1 MLSNLN
7 SFEIESPK
15 DQLHKVKR
23 YLEGREQREAS
34 MPEALSIGLGSLCV
48 NWNGNDHRSRR
59 VDRSTNYDCAAGDGT
74 SHSRKTSN
82 KVTIK
87 GNGCLCETHFSAED
101 AHSYLRDGNLKNTG
115 IYILSVQVLLGLYLN
130 DFVPYFTKNT
140 MPLVS

>member
-15 DQLHKVKR
+15 DQLHKVKS

-74 SHSRKTSN
+74 SHSRKTTYKAAIIRMKCRFWDS
-82 KVTIK
+82 
-87 GNGCLCETHFSAED
+87 FS
-101 AHSYLRDGNLKNTG
+101 RKRGG
-115 IYILSVQVLLGLYLN
+115 
-130 DFVPYFTKNT
+130 F
-140 MPLVS
+140 